1 MTQEVVARPG
11 AGEEVIKY
19 FVKRRE
25 VHARLSEAPR
35 SRAFHTL
42 TAGEILASAGFT
54 PLEQYELTRDSDQ
67 HHFESSDEPV
77 PVEFGEEFTATFKGA
92 TPVS

>member
-19 FVKRRE
+19 FVNGEEVTHAYQKPPDRE
-25 VHARLSEAPR
+25 P
-35 SRAFHTL
+35 FTL
-42 TAGEILASAGFT
+42 TVGEILASAGFT
-54 PLEQYELTRDSDQ
+54 PVEEYELTRDSDQ
-67 HHFESSDEPV
+67 HHFESADKPV

>member
-19 FVKRRE
+19 FVNGEEVTHAYQKPPDRE
-25 VHARLSEAPR
+25 R
-35 SRAFHTL
+35 FTL
-42 TAGEILASAGFT
+42 TVHEILASAGFT
-54 PLEQYELTRDSDQ
+54 PVEEYELTRDGAQ
-67 HHFESSDEPV
+67 HSFESLDEAV
-77 PVEFGEEFTATFKGA
+77 PIEFGERFTATFTGP

>member
-19 FVKRRE
+19 FVNGEEVTHAYEKPPDRE
-25 VHARLSEAPR
+25 R
-35 SRAFHTL
+35 FTL
-42 TAGEILASAGFT
+42 TVSEILASAGFT
-54 PLEQYELTRDSDQ
+54 PIEEYELTRDSDQ
-67 HHFESSDEPV
+67 RTFESPDEPV
-77 PVEFGEEFTATFKGA
+77 PVEFGEKFTATFKGA

>member
-1 MTQEVVARPG
+1 MTQEVVARLG

-19 FVKRRE
+19 YVNGEEVTHAYQKPPDRE
-25 VHARLSEAPR
+25 P
-35 SRAFHTL
+35 FTL

-54 PLEQYELTRDSDQ
+54 PVEEYELASDSDERT
-67 HHFESSDEPV
+67 FESPDDPV

-92 TPVS
+92 TPFS